1 MIGNTDEFCIDKL
14 KKYWFRENHQNKNS
28 PTSKLFRETKTMF
41 LVRLRDKE
49 LRRKVTLS
57 FGFLEQLQVVLYFCK
72 KLPISQQKLESST
85 QTGSTRFQVFL
96 D

>member
-1 MIGNTDEFCIDKL
+1 
-14 KKYWFRENHQNKNS
+14 
-28 PTSKLFRETKTMF
+28 MF

-49 LRRKVTLS
+49 LWRKVTVS
-57 FGFLEQLQVVLYFCK
+57 FGSLEMLQVVLYFCK

-85 QTGSTRFQVFL
+85 QTGSTGFQVLL

>member
-1 MIGNTDEFCIDKL
+1 
-14 KKYWFRENHQNKNS
+14 
-28 PTSKLFRETKTMF
+28 MF

-49 LRRKVTLS
+49 LWREVTVSL
-57 FGFLEQLQVVLYFCK
+57 GFLELLQVVLYFCK

-85 QTGSTRFQVFL
+85 QTGSTCFQVFL